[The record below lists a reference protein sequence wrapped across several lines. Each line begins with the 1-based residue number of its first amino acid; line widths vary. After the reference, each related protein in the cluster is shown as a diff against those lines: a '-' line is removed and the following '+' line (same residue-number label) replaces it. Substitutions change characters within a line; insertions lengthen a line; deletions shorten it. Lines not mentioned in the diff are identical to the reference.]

1 MNLRPHKVE
10 FTTTTKNTNYSF
22 ATLKMKGIAEDKTT
36 VLWTEI
42 LGKIDYDVLAT
53 VKSFQTFTP
62 STSNYTHVAPYLQF
76 ELTGAT
82 STTKQTIAGTITVDY
97 FYVLETVNAVGRK
110 QSAGLPNI
118 VGGPVTSGTGRN
130 TEITAGA
137 LHMRSSG
144 NSHKSGPDY
153 QLYWNRIDFDASRS
167 STIYG
172 NSVTVRPD
180 SLATRYFIKY

>member
-53 VKSFQTFTP
+53 VESFQTFTP

-97 FYVLETVNAVGRK
+97 FYELETVNAVGRK

-118 VGGPVTSGTGRN
+118 TGKVISDYSSNWDGAFYDGGTVKGG
-130 TEITAGA
+130 GG
-137 LHMRSSG
+137 SG
-144 NSHKSGPDY
+144 NDS
-153 QLYWNRIDFDASRS
+153 IAIFDASLGG

-172 NSVTVRPD
+172 S
-180 SLATRYFIKY
+180 

>member
-82 STTKQTIAGTITVDY
+82 STTKQTIAGSITIDS
-97 FYVLETVNAVGRK
+97 FYELETINAVGHK

-118 VGGPVTSGTGRN
+118 TGSITYDVWGRTPSGVFYNKGGQKRAGTQNDSGSTGS
-130 TEITAGA
+130 TKG
-137 LHMRSSG
+137 
-144 NSHKSGPDY
+144 
-153 QLYWNRIDFDASRS
+153 FDASRS
-167 STIYG
+167 SAIYG
-172 NSVTVRPD
+172 NSTTVRPD
-180 SLATRYFIKY
+180 SLATGYFIKY

>member
-1 MNLRPHKVE
+1 MNLRPHKVT
-10 FTTTTKNTNYSF
+10 FTTSTKNDNYSSV
-22 ATLKMKGIAEDKTT
+22 TLKMKGIAENKTT
-36 VLWTEI
+36 VLWTETI
-42 LGKIDYDVLAT
+42 GNIDYVVFVTAG
-53 VKSFQTFTP
+53 SFQTFTLP
-62 STSNYTHVAPYLQF
+62 TSNYTHVAPYLQF
-76 ELTGAT
+76 ELTGTT

-97 FYVLETVNAVGRK
+97 FYELETVNAVGSSV
-110 QSAGLPNI
+110 SAGLPNI
-118 VGGPVTSGTGRN
+118 VGGPVTSGMGRN
-130 TEITAGA
+130 SEITAGA

-172 NSVTVRPD
+172 NSATVRPD